1 MTTAVNTQI
10 LIAQRIDSRDKIR
23 YIKNY
28 LNELKSNPEVMPF
41 FTINVE
47 ESGFIDYEFVTR
59 RRHNLSDIERR
70 LKENSYDNIK
80 QVC

>member
-1 MTTAVNTQI
+1 MTTPANVQV

-28 LNELKSNPEVMPF
+28 LNELKTNPEVMPF
-41 FTINVE
+41 FTINVD
-47 ESGFIDYEFVTR
+47 ESGFIDYEYITR
-59 RRHNLSDIERR
+59 RRHSFNDIEKR